1 MELIKTL
8 RYQKPKSFFLL
19 GGEEDMKL
27 RFALLCATVLMASL
41 VLVFPQSQG
50 TLSGVVKDPTGAV
63 IPGAE
68 VIIANVD
75 TGVKRTVVSDDAG
88 FYNATNVD
96 VGSYT
101 VSVTMPGFKTSTSD
115 ATKVDAR
122 SNRVVNITLQV
133 GDVSEQ
139 VTVEGASMAQVELR
153 SGEVANLIDGKQV
166 SELPLNGRSF
176 VQLSLLVPGASPLET
191 ANVRYTGLFA
201 GVDISFSGSSQNA
214 NMWLVDGTNNV
225 DIGSGRTILVY
236 PSVDSIAEFKIQR
249 NSYSADMGASS
260 GAQINVVTKS
270 GTNEFHGSL
279 YDFHRNA
286 RLNATDF
293 VLNEAKQ
300 PKQGL
305 VYNDFGYTIGGPI
318 AKDKAFFF
326 WSQEWRR
333 ERRGDSRVSTV
344 PTALERVGDFSGPNT
359 RGYADP
365 TDPMNQGQPFP
376 GNKIPSDRLSP
387 FGLAWMKL
395 YPLPTEVTASGTNNW
410 TAAPKTPINTRQEQ
424 IRSDWNINEKHSLM
438 GRVTMDTWVNG
449 APSYTKGGL
458 WGDDPF
464 PAVDSNWDQPGH
476 SVTAQWTAS
485 FGSGTVNQVQWSW
498 SGNEIW
504 ITRGSGDDIN
514 KAIVDAI
521 PEIFPGPDASHF
533 ENGPEHISQDRAHAT
548 FWGDMYGQN
557 MWHQPPW
564 QNEQDLWVWRDD
576 FSKVMGDH
584 SFKAGFLYSRNS
596 KNEDVDGNGS
606 AYSPAFWT
614 NGGQAIAGPQHDAD
628 HGGGW
633 GTSNAPGWN
642 NIVTGNGVADFLL
655 KGAYWGGGT
664 ENSTNVRSQ
673 ARWRDYET
681 YFSDTYRMTPR
692 LTVTYGMRWAYLPNP
707 YDAGDSIA
715 NFILALYDPNGG
727 ATSTNGLIHPD
738 ELRGIDANSQS
749 LVQNHWKDFAP
760 RLGIAW
766 DPTGKGK
773 WAIRAGGGIY
783 FNREAISEVL
793 AMTGN
798 PPMKIQNIWNGGGRP
813 FDALPT
819 DNQFSGGTGV
829 AGFGKAIESKTPGSY
844 QWNLTVERELWKDTK
859 LEVGYVA
866 NRGHNAQGRFNINQ
880 VPVPLRTQF
889 AIAELDGLD
898 STDGSNLRP
907 LFALKGDGTLY
918 VASRAFDSW
927 YHSLQAYLVKRFSNN
942 VSYQVSY
949 TYAKLLTTGYGL
961 GYYQDSTAS
970 DPANIAYDKGL
981 ARFDRP
987 HIFSGNLIYRTPAL
1001 AGQNGFVRAVFGDWE
1016 TSTIVTMNSGVPQRI
1031 TCCNGFTGTESN
1043 RPDLVADPVGPETR
1057 QRWFNINAFKPPAV
1071 VGQLG
1076 KSPLSQYR
1084 GPGINNWDL
1093 SFMKN
1098 FTGLPWWGKEGAQL
1112 QLRAEMYNAFNHTQ
1126 FRTVDNNF
1134 SIANPRIDAAGK
1146 LLSYDQTNP
1155 DFGRISSFR
1164 EPREIQ
1170 VALKILW

>member
-1 MELIKTL
+1 
-8 RYQKPKSFFLL
+8 
-19 GGEEDMKL
+19 MKL
-27 RFALLCATVLMASL
+27 RFALLCATVLMASM
-41 VLVFPQSQG
+41 VLVFPQQSAG
-50 TLSGVVKDPTGAV
+50 TISGVVKDPTGAV

-68 VIIANVD
+68 VVLTNVA
-75 TGVKRTVVSDDAG
+75 TAVKRTVVSDDAG
-88 FYNATNVD
+88 FYNATNVE
-96 VGSYT
+96 VGNYT
-101 VSVTMPGFKTSTSD
+101 VSVTMPGFKTATSD
-115 ATKVDAR
+115 PTKVDAR
-122 SNRVVNITLQV
+122 SNRIVNITLQV

-166 SELPLNGRSF
+166 TELPLNGRSF
-176 VQLSLLVPGASPLET
+176 VQLALLVPGASPLET

-236 PSVDSIAEFKIQR
+236 PSVDSIQEFKIQR

-279 YDFHRNA
+279 YNFHRNA
-286 RLNATDF
+286 ALNATDY

-300 PKQGL
+300 PKQAL
-305 VYNDFGYTIGGPI
+305 TYNDFGYTVGGPI
-318 AKDKAFFF
+318 VKDKAFFF

-333 ERRGDSRVSTV
+333 EGRGDSRVATV
-344 PTALERVGDFSGPNT
+344 PTALERAGDFSGVNSRNYP
-359 RGYADP
+359 DP
-365 TDPMNQGQPFP
+365 IDYVTGQPFP
-376 GNKIPSDRLSP
+376 GNKIPSDRMST

-395 YPLPTEVTASGTNNW
+395 YPLPTQVTANGIDNW
-410 TAAPKTPINTRQEQ
+410 TSAPKTPIHTRQEQ
-424 IRSDWNINEKHSLM
+424 IRGDWNISEKHSLM
-438 GRVTMDTWVNG
+438 GRLTMDSWLNG

-476 SVTAQWTAS
+476 SVTAQWTSS

-504 ITRGSGDDIN
+504 ITRGSGAPGLDAEAIDE
-514 KAIVDAI
+514 AIVNAI
-521 PEIFPGPDASHF
+521 PEVFPGPDASYF
-533 ENGPEHISQDRAHAT
+533 ANGPEHISEARAHAT

-584 SFKAGFLYSRNS
+584 SFKSGFLYSRNS
-596 KNEDVDGNGS
+596 KNEDVNGNG
-606 AYSPAFWT
+606 AAFSPAFWT
-614 NGGQAIAGPQHDAD
+614 NGGQAIAGSSAAA
-628 HGGGW
+628 GGW
-633 GTSNAPGWN
+633 GAPDAPGRGG
-642 NIVTGNGVADFLL
+642 IVTGNGVADFLL
-655 KGAYWGGGT
+655 KGTYWGGGT
-664 ENSTNVRSQ
+664 ENSTNVRTQ
-673 ARWRDYET
+673 TRWRDYET
-681 YFSDTYRMTPR
+681 YFSDTWRMTPR
-692 LTVTYGMRWAYLPNP
+692 VTLTYGLRWAFLPNP

-715 NFILALYDPNGG
+715 NFVLSLYKASEG
-727 ATSTNGLIHPD
+727 ATSTNGLIHPG
-738 ELRGIDANSQS
+738 EVRGLDVNSNS
-749 LVQNHWKDFAP
+749 LVQNHWRDFAP

-773 WAIRAGGGIY
+773 WAIRTGGGIY
-783 FNREAISEVL
+783 FNREAISEV
-793 AMTGN
+793 MHMSGN
-798 PPMKIQNIWNGGGRP
+798 PPMVTTIVWSCCRP
-813 FDALPT
+813 FDAMPT
-819 DNQFSGGTGV
+819 NTSYSGGAGV
-829 AGFGKAIESKTPGSY
+829 AGFGKALEADTPGSY
-844 QWNLTVERELWKDTK
+844 QWNLTIERELWKDTK
-859 LEVGYVA
+859 FEFGYVA
-866 NRGHNAQGRFNINQ
+866 NRGHNMQGRYNINQ
-880 VPVPLRTQF
+880 VPVALRTQF
-889 AIAELDGLD
+889 AIAEMD
-898 STDGSNLRP
+898 SGPGSGDTDGSPLRP
-907 LFALKGDGTLY
+907 LYPLKGDGTLY

-927 YHSLQAYLVKRFSNN
+927 YHSFQAYLVKRFSNN
-942 VSYQVSY
+942 VSYQISY
-949 TYAKLLTTGYGL
+949 TFAKLLTTGYGL

-970 DPANIAYDKGL
+970 DPSNIAYDKGL

-987 HIFSGNLIYRTPAL
+987 HIFSGNLIYKTPAL
-1001 AGQNGFVRAVFGDWE
+1001 AGQHGLVRAMFAEWE
-1016 TSTIVTMNSGVPQRI
+1016 TSTIVTMNSGVPGRI
-1031 TCCNGFTGTESN
+1031 TCCSGFTGTESN
-1043 RPDLVADPVGPETR
+1043 RPDQVADPKGPGTR
-1057 QRWFNINAFKPPAV
+1057 NQWFNINAFKPPAV

-1076 KSPLSQYR
+1076 KSALSQYR

-1098 FTGLPWWGKEGAQL
+1098 FSGLPWWNNEGATV
-1112 QLRAEMYNAFNHTQ
+1112 QLRAELYNAFNHTQ
-1126 FRTVDNNF
+1126 FRTVDNGF
-1134 SIANPRIDAAGK
+1134 SIANPVIDSTGK

-1155 DFGRISSFR
+1155 GYGRITSFR

>member
-1 MELIKTL
+1 
-8 RYQKPKSFFLL
+8 
-19 GGEEDMKL
+19 MKL
-27 RFALLCATVLMASL
+27 RFALLCATLLMASM

-50 TLSGVVKDPTGAV
+50 TISGVVKDPTGAV

-68 VIIANVD
+68 VILTNVD

-88 FYNATNVD
+88 FYNATNVE
-96 VGSYT
+96 VGNYK
-101 VSVTMPGFKTSTSD
+101 VSVTMPGFKTATSD
-115 ATKVDAR
+115 ITKVDAR

-153 SGEVANLIDGKQV
+153 SGEVSNLIDGHQV
-166 SELPLNGRSF
+166 TELPLNGRSF
-176 VQLSLLVPGASPLET
+176 VQLALLVPGASPLET

-201 GVDISFSGSSQNA
+201 GVDISFSGSSQNS

-236 PSVDSIAEFKIQR
+236 PSVDSIQEFKIQR

-279 YDFHRNA
+279 YNFHRNA
-286 RLNATDF
+286 ALNATDY
-293 VLNEAKQ
+293 VLNEGNQ
-300 PKQGL
+300 PKQAL
-305 VYNDFGYTIGGPI
+305 VYNDFGYTVGGPI
-318 AKDKAFFF
+318 VKDKAFFF

-333 ERRGDSRVSTV
+333 ERRGDSRIATV
-344 PTALERVGDFSGPNT
+344 PTALEKAGDFTGPNS
-359 RGYADP
+359 RDYPDP
-365 TDPMNQGQPFP
+365 IDYVTGQPFP
-376 GNKIPSDRLSP
+376 GNKIPSDRMSP
-387 FGLAWMKL
+387 FAVAWMKL
-395 YPLPTEVTASGTNNW
+395 YPTETRVTANGIDNW
-410 TAAPKTPINTRQEQ
+410 IQAPKTPISTRQEQ
-424 IRSDWNINEKHSLM
+424 IRGDWNMNEKNSLM
-438 GRVTMDTWVNG
+438 GRLTMDSWFNG

-476 SVTAQWTAS
+476 SLTTQWTSS
-485 FGSGTVNQVQWSW
+485 FGTGTVNQVQFSW

-504 ITRGSGDDIN
+504 IARGSGEDIN

-521 PEIFPGPDASHF
+521 PEVFPGPDSSAF
-533 ENGPEHISQDRAHAT
+533 ESGPEHIKQDRAHPT
-548 FWGDMYGQN
+548 FWGDMLGNN

-584 SFKAGFLYSRNS
+584 SFKLGFLYSRNS

-614 NGGQAIAGPQHDAD
+614 NGGQAIAGNSAEA
-628 HGGGW
+628 GGW
-633 GTSNAPGWN
+633 GTPNAPGRN
-642 NIVTGNGVADFLL
+642 GIVTGNGVADFLL
-655 KGAYWGGGT
+655 KGTYWGGGT
-664 ENSTNVRSQ
+664 EHKINVRSS

-681 YFSDTYRMTPR
+681 YFSDTWRMTPR
-692 LTVTYGMRWAYLPNP
+692 LTATYGLRWAYLPNP
-707 YDAGDSIA
+707 YDATDSIG
-715 NFILALYDPNGG
+715 NFILSLYDPAAG
-727 ATSTNGLIHPD
+727 ATSDNGMILPGKT
-738 ELRGIDANSQS
+738 RGIDVNSNS

-760 RLGIAW
+760 RLGLAW

-798 PPMKIQNIWNGGGRP
+798 PPMQTTIFWSCCRP

-819 DNQFSGGTGV
+819 DDHTTGGTGV

-844 QWNLTVERELWKDTK
+844 QWNLTIERELWKDTK
-859 LEVGYVA
+859 LELGYVA
-866 NRGHNAQGRFNINQ
+866 NRGHNMQGRFNINQ

-889 AIAELDGLD
+889 AIAELDSGPGSGD
-898 STDGSNLRP
+898 TDGDPLRP
-907 LFALKGDGTLY
+907 LYDLKGSGTLY

-927 YHSLQAYLVKRFSNN
+927 YNSFQAYLVKRFSNN
-942 VSYQVSY
+942 VSYQISY

-970 DPANIAYDKGL
+970 DPANIGYDKGL

-987 HIFSGNLIYRTPAL
+987 HIFSGNLIYKTPTL
-1001 AGQNGFVRAVFGDWE
+1001 AGQHGLVRAMFGEWE

-1031 TCCNGFTGTESN
+1031 TCCANFTGTESN
-1043 RPDLVADPVGPETR
+1043 RPDLVADPVGPQTR
-1057 QRWFNINAFKPPAV
+1057 QEWFNTAAFAPPPI

-1076 KSPLSQYR
+1076 KSSLAQYR

-1098 FTGLPWWGKEGAQL
+1098 FSGLPWWGKEGAQL
-1112 QLRAEMYNAFNHTQ
+1112 QLRAELYNAFNHTQ
-1126 FRTVDNNF
+1126 FQSVDNDMGF
-1134 SIANPRIDAAGK
+1134 ANPVIDSAGK
-1146 LLSYDQTNP
+1146 LLDYDLTNP
-1155 DFGRISSFR
+1155 GFGRITRFR

>member
-1 MELIKTL
+1 
-8 RYQKPKSFFLL
+8 
-19 GGEEDMKL
+19 MKL
-27 RFALLCATVLMASL
+27 RFALLCATVLMTSM
-41 VLVFPQSQG
+41 VLVFPQTQG
-50 TLSGVVKDPTGAV
+50 TISGVVKDPSGAV
-63 IPGAE
+63 IPGAD
-68 VIIANVD
+68 VVLTNVD

-96 VGSYT
+96 VGNYT
-101 VSVTMPGFKTSTSD
+101 VSVAMPGFKTATSD
-115 ATKVDAR
+115 VTKVDAR
-122 SNRVVNITLQV
+122 SNRVINITLQV
-133 GDVSEQ
+133 GDVSQQ

-153 SGEVANLIDGKQV
+153 SGEVANLIDSKQV
-166 SELPLNGRSF
+166 TELPLNGRSF
-176 VQLSLLVPGASPLET
+176 VQLALLVPGASPLET

-201 GVDISFSGSSQNA
+201 GVDISFSGSSQNS

-236 PSVDSIAEFKIQR
+236 PSVDSIQEFKIQR

-260 GAQINVVTKS
+260 GAQINVVTKT

-279 YDFHRNA
+279 YNFHRNSA
-286 RLNATDF
+286 LNATDF
-293 VLNEAKQ
+293 ILNEDNQQKQ
-300 PKQGL
+300 AL
-305 VYNDFGYTIGGPI
+305 VYNDFGYTVGGPI
-318 AKDKAFFF
+318 VKDKAFFF

-333 ERRGDSRVSTV
+333 ERRGDSRIATV
-344 PTALERVGDFSGPNT
+344 PTALEKAGDFSGPNS
-359 RGYADP
+359 RDYPDP
-365 TDPMNQGQPFP
+365 IDYVTGELFP
-376 GNKIPSDRLSP
+376 GNKIPSDRMSP
-387 FGLAWMKL
+387 FAVAWMKL
-395 YPLPTEVTASGTNNW
+395 YPDPTRVTSNGIDNW
-410 TAAPKTPINTRQEQ
+410 VQAPKTPVNTRQEQ
-424 IRSDWNINEKHSLM
+424 IRGDWNINEKHSLM
-438 GRVTMDTWVNG
+438 GRLTMDSWFNG

-476 SVTAQWTAS
+476 SATAQWTS
-485 FGSGTVNQVQWSW
+485 TFGTGTVNQVQWSW

-504 ITRGSGDDIN
+504 IARGSGEAIN
-514 KAIVDAI
+514 QAIVDAI
-521 PEIFPGPDASHF
+521 PEVFPGPDSSFF
-533 ENGPEHISQDRAHAT
+533 ENGPEHINQARAHPT
-548 FWGDMYGQN
+548 FWGDPLGN
-557 MWHQPPW
+557 DMWHQPPW

-614 NGGQAIAGPQHDAD
+614 NGGQAIAGNSAEA
-628 HGGGW
+628 GGW
-633 GTSNAPGWN
+633 GTPNAPGRN
-642 NIVTGNGVADFLL
+642 GIVTGNGVADFLL
-655 KGAYWGGGT
+655 KGTYWGGGT
-664 ENSTNVRSQ
+664 EHKVNVRSS

-681 YFSDTYRMTPR
+681 YFSDTWRMTPR
-692 LTVTYGMRWAYLPNP
+692 LTVTYGLRWAYLPNP
-707 YDAGDSIA
+707 YDATNSIG
-715 NFILALYDPNGG
+715 NFILSLYDANEG
-727 ATSTNGLIHPD
+727 ATSDNGMILPGQV
-738 ELRGIDANSQS
+738 RGLDVNSNS
-749 LVQNHWKDFAP
+749 LVRNHWRDFAP

-798 PPMKIQNIWNGGGRP
+798 PPMQTTIAYSCCRP

-819 DNQFSGGTGV
+819 DDTYSGGAGV
-829 AGFGKAIESKTPGSY
+829 AGFGKAIEADTPGSY
-844 QWNLTVERELWKDTK
+844 QWNLTIERELWKDTK
-859 LEVGYVA
+859 LELGYVA
-866 NRGHNAQGRFNINQ
+866 NRGHNMQGRYNINQ

-889 AIAELDGLD
+889 AIAELDSGEGSGD
-898 STDGSNLRP
+898 TDGSPLRP
-907 LFALKGDGTLY
+907 LYDLKGDGALY

-927 YHSLQAYLVKRFSNN
+927 YHSFQAYLVKRFSNN
-942 VSYQVSY
+942 ISYQISY

-970 DPANIAYDKGL
+970 DPANIGYDKGL

-987 HIFSGNLIYRTPAL
+987 HIFSGNLIYRTPGM
-1001 AGQNGFVRAVFGDWE
+1001 AGQHGLVRAVLGDWE

-1031 TCCNGFTGTESN
+1031 TCCASFTGTESN
-1043 RPDLVADPVGPETR
+1043 RPDLIADPVGPELR
-1057 QRWFNINAFKPPAV
+1057 SKWFNTAAFAPPPI

-1076 KSPLSQYR
+1076 KSALSQYR

-1098 FTGLPWWGKEGAQL
+1098 FAGLPWWGNEAATL
-1112 QLRAEMYNAFNHTQ
+1112 QVRAELYNAFNHTQ
-1126 FRTVDNNF
+1126 FQSVDNNMGF
-1134 SIANPRIDAAGK
+1134 ANPVIDSTGK
-1146 LLSYDQTNP
+1146 LLSYDLTNP
-1155 DFGRISSFR
+1155 GFGRITRFR